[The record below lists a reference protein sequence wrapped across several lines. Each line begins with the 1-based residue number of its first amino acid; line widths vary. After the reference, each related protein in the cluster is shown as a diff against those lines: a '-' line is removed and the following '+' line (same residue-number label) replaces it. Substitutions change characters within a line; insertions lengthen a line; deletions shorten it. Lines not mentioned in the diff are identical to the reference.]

1 MSEILKA
8 VIAIIVGVLLTL
20 FTLGIEMIITYF
32 TERAR
37 IKNAIAM
44 EIKVAIRQSIMG
56 HKYTDDLIK
65 SVIKKGHVV
74 KYPRHVIGLDSEN
87 TIYASNIQKVVKFLD
102 KDEFEKIHKYYQYMG
117 LAKVLLKALEKD
129 LNYFQSL
136 KTPLTEDDV
145 KHLKQKVDIIENIY
159 GKLTTKSV
167 NSFDEIPNITIDF

>member
-1 MSEILKA
+1 MIES
-8 VIAIIVGVLLTL
+8 VIVGVIVGVLLTL
-20 FTLGIEMIITYF
+20 FGLGTEMIITYCR
-32 TERAR
+32 ERAR

-44 EIKVAIRQSIMG
+44 EIKVAISQSREG

-65 SVIKKGHVV
+65 FVIKKGHVV
-74 KYPRHVIGLDSEN
+74 KYPRYVIGLDSDN

-102 KDEFEKIHKYYQYMG
+102 KDEFEKIHKFYQNME
-117 LAKVLLKALEKD
+117 LAKALLKALAKD

-145 KHLKQKVDIIENIY
+145 KHLKQKVDMIENIY

-167 NSFDEIPNITIDF
+167 NSFDEIPNITYDF